1 MAPSTLSCWSDWD
14 CPVSRPL
21 GGIVV
26 VALEQAV
33 AVPFATRQLADL
45 GARVIKVERHGEG
58 DFARNYDDAVADGY
72 SSWFVWLNRGKE
84 SITLDVKDE
93 EGLRTLHR
101 LIERADV
108 FLQNLA
114 PGAAD
119 RLGCAPDVLRARNPK
134 LITVSLSGYGP
145 DGPYRDRKA
154 YDLLIQAEAGMVSLT
169 GTADEPS
176 KTGLSVADIAG
187 GMYAYSNTLA
197 ALIQR
202 GRTGMGAHIDVSLFD
217 SLLEW
222 LGHQTAYTRALDKL
236 PRRAGARHATIVP
249 YGPYPCGDGQ
259 DVVVVVQNAREWVT
273 FCHAIDLGDMV
284 EDPRFATNSQRVVN
298 IVELDALLIQRLS
311 TLSADQLIDRLENAG
326 LPWARLND
334 MRGVLAHPQLA
345 ARNRW
350 QSVDTPVGP
359 FTMLRPPLDISGI
372 DIAMGTVPS
381 VGQHTAQILQWLG
394 GQIEGEQAQ
403 SF

>member
-1 MAPSTLSCWSDWD
+1 
-14 CPVSRPL
+14 VNRPL
-21 GGIVV
+21 EGIVV

-45 GARVIKVERHGEG
+45 GARIIKVERGGVG
-58 DFARNYDDAVADGY
+58 DFARSYDDAVADGY

-84 SITLDVKDE
+84 SIALDVKNE
-93 EGLRTLHR
+93 EDLRILHR
-101 LIERADV
+101 LIDRADV

-169 GTADEPS
+169 GTSGEPS

-202 GRTGMGAHIDVSLFD
+202 GRTGEGAHIDVSLFD

-222 LGHQTAYTRALDKL
+222 LGHQTAYTRALDTL

-273 FCHAIDLGDMV
+273 FCDALDLSHMID
-284 EDPRFATNSQRVVN
+284 DPRFGTNPQRLMN
-298 IVELDALLIQRLS
+298 IAELDILLIERLS
-311 TLSADQLIDRLENAG
+311 TMTADQLIDRLEAAG

-334 MRGVLAHPQLA
+334 MKDVLAHPQLS

-372 DIAMGTVPS
+372 DVAMGSVPS
-381 VGQHTAQILQWLG
+381 VGQHTQAILSWLNSA
-394 GQIEGEQAQ
+394 E
-403 SF
+403 

>member
-1 MAPSTLSCWSDWD
+1 M
-14 CPVSRPL
+14 SRPL
-21 GGIVV
+21 DGIVV

-33 AVPFATRQLADL
+33 AVPYATRQLADL
-45 GARVIKVERHGEG
+45 GARVIKIERQRGG
-58 DFARNYDDAVADGY
+58 DFARNYDDALGDGY
-72 SSWFVWLNRGKE
+72 SSWFVWLNRGKQ
-84 SITLDVKDE
+84 SITLDVKQDE
-93 EGLRTLHR
+93 DLHTLHR
-101 LIERADV
+101 LIDRADV

-114 PGAAD
+114 PGATD

-154 YDLLIQAEAGMVSLT
+154 YDLLIQAEAGMISLT

-202 GRTGMGAHIDVSLFD
+202 GRTGAGAHIDVSLFD

-222 LGHQTAYTRALDKL
+222 LGHQTAYTRALDTL

-273 FCHAIDLGDMV
+273 FCTALDLAHLAD
-284 EDPRFATNSQRVVN
+284 DPRFATNPQRLVN
-298 IVELDALLIQRLS
+298 ITALDALLVERLS
-311 TLSADQLIDRLENAG
+311 AMSADQLIDRLERAG

-334 MRGVLAHPQLA
+334 MLGVLAHPQLA
-345 ARNRW
+345 ARERW
-350 QSVDTPVGP
+350 ASVDTPVGP
-359 FTMLRPPLDISGI
+359 FTMLRPPLDISSI
-372 DIAMGTVPS
+372 DVDMGTVPS
-381 VGQHTAQILQWLG
+381 IGQHTQEILQWLD
-394 GQIEGEQAQ
+394 EPE
-403 SF
+403 

>member
-1 MAPSTLSCWSDWD
+1 VRQ
-14 CPVSRPL
+14 VSGPL
-21 GGIVV
+21 EGIVV
-26 VALEQAV
+26 VSLEQAV
-33 AVPFATRQLADL
+33 AIPFATRQLADL
-45 GARVIKVERHGEG
+45 GARVIKIERHGEG
-58 DFARNYDDAVADGY
+58 DFARRYDDAVGEGY

-84 SITLDVKDE
+84 SIALDVKEAAD
-93 EGLRTLHR
+93 LRTLHR
-101 LIERADV
+101 LIDRADV

-119 RLGCAPDVLRARNPK
+119 RLGCATEVLRARNPK
-134 LITVSLSGYGP
+134 LVTISLSGYGP

-154 YDLLIQAEAGMVSLT
+154 YDLLIQAEAGIVSLT
-169 GTADEPS
+169 GTADDPS
-176 KTGLSVADIAG
+176 KTGMSVADIAG
-187 GMYAYSNTLA
+187 GMYAYSNALA

-202 GRTGMGAHIDVSLFD
+202 GRTGEGAHIDVSLFD

-273 FCHAIDLGDMV
+273 FCNALDLAHMV
-284 EDPRFATNSQRVVN
+284 DDPRFDTNPQRVVN
-298 IVELDALLIQRLS
+298 VTELDALLIERLS
-311 TLSADQLIDRLENAG
+311 SMTAEQLIVRLESAG

-372 DIAMGTVPS
+372 DVAMGAVPS
-381 VGQHTAQILQWLG
+381 VGEHTQQILSWLDSP
-394 GQIEGEQAQ
+394 E
-403 SF
+403 

>member
-1 MAPSTLSCWSDWD
+1 
-14 CPVSRPL
+14 VQRVNGPL
-21 GGIVV
+21 EGIVV

-45 GARVIKVERHGEG
+45 GARVIKVERNGVG
-58 DFARNYDDAVADGY
+58 DFARNYDDAIADGY

-93 EGLRTLHR
+93 DDLRTLHR
-101 LIERADV
+101 LIDRADV

-119 RLGCAPDVLRARNPK
+119 RLGCAPDVLRARHPK

-169 GTADEPS
+169 GTANDPS

-202 GRTGMGAHIDVSLFD
+202 GRTGQGAHIDVSLFD

-273 FCHAIDLGDMV
+273 FCNALDLAHMID
-284 EDPRFATNSQRVVN
+284 DPRFATNPQRVVN
-298 IVELDALLIQRLS
+298 VTELDSLLVERLS
-311 TLSADQLIDRLENAG
+311 AMTADQLIDRLEAAG

-334 MRGVLAHPQLA
+334 MKGVLAHPQLA

-359 FTMLRPPLDISGI
+359 FTMLRPPLDISSI
-372 DIAMGTVPS
+372 EVDMGAVPS
-381 VGQHTAQILQWLG
+381 VGQHTTAILSSLDST
-394 GQIEGEQAQ
+394 E
-403 SF
+403 

>member
-1 MAPSTLSCWSDWD
+1 MPRSSNDWD
-14 CPVSRPL
+14 YLMSRPL
-21 GGIVV
+21 DGLVV

-45 GARVIKVERHGEG
+45 GARVIKIEREGVG
-58 DFARNYDDAVADGY
+58 DFARSYDDALADGY
-72 SSWFVWLNRGKE
+72 SSWFAWLNRGKQ
-84 SITLDVKDE
+84 SITLDVKQDND
-93 EGLRTLHR
+93 LRTLHR
-101 LIERADV
+101 LIDRADV

-154 YDLLIQAEAGMVSLT
+154 YDLLIQAEAGMISLT

-202 GRTGMGAHIDVSLFD
+202 GRTGEGAHIDVSLFD

-222 LGHQTAYTRALDKL
+222 LGHQTAYTRALDVL
-236 PRRAGARHATIVP
+236 PRRAGARHATILP

-273 FCHAIDLGDMV
+273 FCNALDLAHLAD
-284 EDPRFATNSQRVVN
+284 DPRFNTNPQRLVN
-298 IVELDALLIQRLS
+298 IAELDALLIDRLRAM
-311 TLSADQLIDRLENAG
+311 TADQLIVRLEGAG

-334 MRGVLAHPQLA
+334 MRDVLAHPQLA

-350 QSVDTPVGP
+350 QPVDTPVGP
-359 FTMLRPPLDISGI
+359 FTMLRPPLDISSI
-372 DIAMGTVPS
+372 DVEMGTVPS
-381 VGQHTAQILQWLG
+381 IGQHTQAILSWLD
-394 GQIEGEQAQ
+394 EPE
-403 SF
+403 